1 MLQNVL
7 QYDIVQLGLQQGQTL
22 NTSQGDLYQASDG
35 LKGGATHGVL
45 YQDSGGLQDEPVLN
59 YSNDVQYQPG
69 DSVPDHVF
77 TSTCYRDGPPSLQ
90 AGVYF
95 PDITV
100 AQLPPGLFASSQC
113 EKNATAAVQRV
124 TDKFFNI
131 SPSHKEVS
139 SEQQILFTDKAR
151 QPVLLELQP
160 MVPSFKQDMLKGMND
175 QHLLQYYSI

>member
-1 MLQNVL
+1 M
-7 QYDIVQLGLQQGQTL
+7 
-22 NTSQGDLYQASDG
+22 
-35 LKGGATHGVL
+35 
-45 YQDSGGLQDEPVLN
+45 
-59 YSNDVQYQPG
+59 
-69 DSVPDHVF
+69 
-77 TSTCYRDGPPSLQ
+77 
-90 AGVYF
+90 
-95 PDITV
+95 
-100 AQLPPGLFASSQC
+100 
-113 EKNATAAVQRV
+113 